1 MTSASPDVAAVA
13 QLVEACYKAI
23 ASKNQQQLEA
33 LLSDQLSF
41 CHSVGRV
48 ETKAQF
54 VAGAMN
60 PRTVWKSLGP
70 VDQSI
75 AISGDTAIVR
85 HTMAGENTREGK
97 SNTLKMSVMMVLQK
111 QGGVWK
117 MLARQGYKV

>member
-1 MTSASPDVAAVA
+1 MTSASPDVTAVA
-13 QLVEACYKAI
+13 HLIEACYKAV

-33 LLSDQLSF
+33 LLSDQLSY
-41 CHSVGRV
+41 CHSVGRI

-60 PRTVWKSLGP
+60 PRTEWKSLGP
-70 VDQSI
+70 ADQSI

-97 SNTLKMSVMMVLQK
+97 SNTVKMGVMMVLQK
-111 QGGVWK
+111 QSGVWK

>member
-1 MTSASPDVAAVA
+1 MTSASPDVAAVE
-13 QLVEACYKAI
+13 QLVEACYKAV
-23 ASKNQQQLEA
+23 ASKNQQQLEP
-33 LLSDQLSF
+33 LLSDQLSY
-41 CHSVGRV
+41 CHSVGRI

-85 HTMAGENTREGK
+85 HTMAGEGTREGK
-97 SNTLKMSVMMVLQK
+97 PNTVKMGVMMILQK
-111 QGGVWK
+111 QNGAWK
-117 MLARQGYKV
+117 MLARQGYKA